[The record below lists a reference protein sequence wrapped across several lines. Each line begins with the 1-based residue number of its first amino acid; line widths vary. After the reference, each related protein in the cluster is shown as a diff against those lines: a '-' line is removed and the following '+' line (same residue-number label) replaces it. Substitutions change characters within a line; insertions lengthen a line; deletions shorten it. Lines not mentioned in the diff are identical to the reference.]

1 MYTTGQFAV
10 PLYNALRAFVSSR
23 FRRLRGVHVQVSHLL
38 CCHCSIAVLQCA
50 VLAGVVIVFN
60 PETLTAQVPI
70 STSTRATS
78 FTFRE
83 VKFPGAIR
91 TKALGLNDQ
100 GEVVGAYFDS
110 SCVFHGY
117 LLRQGNFTTVDP
129 PNSTRTEATGIN
141 NASIISGYLTDSN
154 NLVHAIYCTAV
165 SSPSDGVASSKTAA
179 GLTFLALLPHW
190 RGI

>member
-1 MYTTGQFAV
+1 MRCGRLLV
-10 PLYNALRAFVSSR
+10 RDFVGSGVSMCKSR
-23 FRRLRGVHVQVSHLL
+23 IYSVA
-38 CCHCSIAVLQCA
+38 IAVLQCA

-60 PETLTAQVPI
+60 PETLAAQVPI

-110 SCVFHGY
+110 SGVFHGY

-141 NASIISGYLTDSN
+141 NAGIISGYLTDSN

-165 SSPSDGVASSKTAA
+165 SSPS
-179 GLTFLALLPHW
+179 LTFLALLPHW